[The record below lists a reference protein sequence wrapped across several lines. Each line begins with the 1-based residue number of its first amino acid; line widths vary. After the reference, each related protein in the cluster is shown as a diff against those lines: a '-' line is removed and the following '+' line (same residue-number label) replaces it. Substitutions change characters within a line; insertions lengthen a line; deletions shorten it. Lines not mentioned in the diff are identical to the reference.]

1 MNKKVKLWE
10 HQQDA
15 VTAINKEIHTNNGK
29 AVGRVV
35 IPTGGGKTVIQA
47 TVMDYVMDA
56 YPEHKVSLVV
66 APRIVLVNQHRQEFS
81 NINSTTGAIVF
92 HSGKAEYDRNK
103 GWEENSTTNIKELK
117 NEISRFHKMGKQV
130 VVFSTFHSVGKLAGV
145 PFDTIIFDESQ
156 YCIEYYNDIIGLFG
170 NVKLFFTATERYT
183 KLTSSKGH
191 NNTAVYGERLYE
203 IKPAYLIERGVIT
216 PPKFHFMFG
225 NTSSKK
231 QDADVDMVINATKF
245 HIDDSK
251 KGIGHTKII
260 FALNG
265 TNAVKTIADNI
276 KILKNEF
283 PEHKIFTITSNKDC
297 RPQIDGKVVSRQELM
312 STMKECSDAL
322 IFHYDILTEGID
334 VDGITGVVIDRGM
347 SLSKMQQTIGRSL
360 RLYKKNPDL
369 KKHALISFPI
379 INGESDV
386 AREGADLV
394 MKLKTM
400 GFDVS
405 AENIIIQSLD
415 VHIGEEEGLT
425 NRISTYIKNSSESL
439 LDGIFHY
446 VEDDESDI
454 DVELVKNIS
463 DPDELISELKKLVAQ
478 SLK

>member
-1 MNKKVKLWE
+1 MSKKLELWE
-10 HQQDA
+10 HQQEA
-15 VTAINKEIHTNNGK
+15 VNSVKKEIDKNSGK

-35 IPTGGGKTVIQA
+35 VPTGGGKTVIQA
-47 TVMDYVMDA
+47 TVMDYVMDV

-66 APRIVLVNQHRQEFS
+66 APRIVLVNQLRQEFS
-81 NINSTTGAIVF
+81 NINSMTGAIVF

-103 GWEENSTTNIKELK
+103 GWEENATTNVKELRD
-117 NEISRFHKMGKQV
+117 EISRFHKMGKQV

-145 PFDTIIFDESQ
+145 SFDTIIFDESQ
-156 YCIEYYNDIIGLFG
+156 YCIEYYNDITSLFG

-183 KLTSSKGH
+183 KNTFSKGH
-191 NNTAVYGERLYE
+191 NNTTIYGERLYE
-203 IKPAYLIERGVIT
+203 IKPAYLIEKGVIV
-216 PPKFHFMFG
+216 PPKYHFMFG

-245 HIDDSK
+245 HIEDSK
-251 KGIGHTKII
+251 NGIGHTKII

-276 KILKNEF
+276 KALKKEF
-283 PEHKIFTITSNKDC
+283 PNHKIFTITSNKDC

-312 STMKECSDAL
+312 ATMKECTDAL

-334 VDGITGVVIDRGM
+334 VSGITGVVIDRGM
-347 SLSKMQQTIGRSL
+347 SLSKMQQTIGRAL
-360 RLYKKNPDL
+360 RLYKPNPSL
-369 KKHALISFPI
+369 KEHALISFPI
-379 INGESDV
+379 INGEADV

-405 AENIIIQSLD
+405 SERIVIQTLD
-415 VHIGEEEGLT
+415 IHIGEGEGLN
-425 NRISTYIKNSSESL
+425 NRIQNYVKNSSESL
-439 LDGIFHY
+439 LDSIVHY
-446 VEDDESDI
+446 VEQKESDI
-454 DVELVKNIS
+454 AVELIKNIT
-463 DPDELISELKKLVAQ
+463 DTDELIAELKKLITE

>member
-1 MNKKVKLWE
+1 MSKKLELWE
-10 HQQDA
+10 HQQEA
-15 VTAINKEIHTNNGK
+15 VNSVKKEIDKNNGK

-35 IPTGGGKTVIQA
+35 VPTGGGKTVIQA

-66 APRIVLVNQHRQEFS
+66 APRIVLVNQLRQEFS
-81 NINSTTGAIVF
+81 NINSMTGAVVF

-103 GWEENSTTNIKELK
+103 GWEENATTNIKELK
-117 NEISRFHKMGKQV
+117 NEIARFHKMGKQV

-145 PFDTIIFDESQ
+145 SFDTIIFDESQ
-156 YCIEYYNDIIGLFG
+156 YCIEYYNDIVGLFG

-183 KLTSSKGH
+183 KTTFSKGH
-191 NNTAVYGERLYE
+191 NNTTVYGERLYE
-203 IKPAYLIERGVIT
+203 IKPAYLIDRGVIV
-216 PPKFHFMFG
+216 PPKYHFMFG

-245 HIDDSK
+245 HIEDSK
-251 KGIGHTKII
+251 NGIGHTKII

-276 KILKNEF
+276 KALKKEF
-283 PEHKIFTITSNKDC
+283 PNHKIFTITSNKDC

-312 STMKECSDAL
+312 ATMKECTDAL

-334 VDGITGVVIDRGM
+334 VSGITGVVIDRGM
-347 SLSKMQQTIGRSL
+347 SLSKMQQTIGRAL
-360 RLYKKNPDL
+360 RLYKPNPLL
-369 KKHALISFPI
+369 KEHALISFPI
-379 INGESDV
+379 INGEADV

-405 AENIIIQSLD
+405 SERIIIQTLD
-415 VHIGEEEGLT
+415 IHIGEGEGLN
-425 NRISTYIKNSSESL
+425 NRIQNYVKNSSESL
-439 LDGIFHY
+439 LDSIVHY
-446 VEDDESDI
+446 VEQKESDI
-454 DVELVKNIS
+454 AVELIKNIS
-463 DPDELISELKKLVAQ
+463 DTDELIAELKKLITE